1 MTDKEYR
8 QRHAKK
14 HKSYNF
20 FLDKEKDKDI
30 IKWLSHKTNV
40 SRVIRESLREA
51 MQNETEKAKKTD

>member
-20 FLDKEKDKDI
+20 FLSKQDDKDI